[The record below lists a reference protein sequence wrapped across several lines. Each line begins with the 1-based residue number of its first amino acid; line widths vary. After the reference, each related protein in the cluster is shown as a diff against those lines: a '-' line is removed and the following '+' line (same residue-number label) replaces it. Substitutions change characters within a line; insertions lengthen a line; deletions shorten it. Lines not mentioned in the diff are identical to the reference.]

1 MGLKKICSLSSCTKE
16 TRSAC
21 RAISRSDPDPVET
34 NLVCGDFFQTC
45 RRVSA
50 QKSRGH
56 SFRGE
61 LAALIEKW
69 IVETEIWLVA
79 HE

>member
-1 MGLKKICSLSSCTKE
+1 
-16 TRSAC
+16 
-21 RAISRSDPDPVET
+21 VET

-69 IVETEIWLVA
+69 MVEAEIWLVA